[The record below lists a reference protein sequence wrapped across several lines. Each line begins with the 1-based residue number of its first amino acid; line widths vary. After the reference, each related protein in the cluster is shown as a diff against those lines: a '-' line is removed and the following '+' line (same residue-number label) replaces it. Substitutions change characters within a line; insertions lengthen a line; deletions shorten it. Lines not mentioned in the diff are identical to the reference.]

1 MFYAKLA
8 WSNIKKSINV
18 FGPFL
23 LSSTILFVLNCSTLL
38 ILFSPVGGGMRHG
51 ASILSLALIV
61 LAIFSAVMEIYSYQF
76 LLKQR
81 SKEFGLY
88 NMLGMNRWQV
98 SWLSTIELGLILLGV
113 IVLGSVLSAIFSQL
127 FYWLL

>member
-51 ASILSLALIV
+51 SSILSLALIV
-61 LAIFSAVMEIYSYQF
+61 LAIFSVMMEIYSYQF

-98 SWLSTIELGLILLGV
+98 SWLSLHRHTG
-113 IVLGSVLSAIFSQL
+113 
-127 FYWLL
+127 

>member
-88 NMLGMNRWQV
+88 NMLGMNRWR
-98 SWLSTIELGLILLGV
+98 
-113 IVLGSVLSAIFSQL
+113 SAGYQPL
-127 FYWLL
+127 N